1 MSEKEV
7 TKNGNGHHTSKAKTK
22 VHATAEVETP
32 SMDELVSD
40 VASNAEELLVE
51 LKTKVEKTV
60 REYPVESVAVCI
72 AVGCLLGAIWASR
85 RN

>member
-7 TKNGNGHHTSKAKTK
+7 TKNGNSHPASKGKTK
-22 VHATAEVETP
+22 AHATAEVEAT
-32 SMDELVSD
+32 SMEELVSD

-72 AVGCLLGAIWASR
+72 GIGCLLGAIWASR
-85 RN
+85 R

>member
-7 TKNGNGHHTSKAKTK
+7 TKNGNGHHTPRAKTK
-22 VHATAEVETP
+22 AHETAEVETP
-32 SMDELVSD
+32 SMEEVLSS
-40 VASNAEELLVE
+40 VASGAEELLVE

-60 REYPVESVAVCI
+60 REYPVQSIAVCVG
-72 AVGCLLGAIWASR
+72 VGCLLGALWASK